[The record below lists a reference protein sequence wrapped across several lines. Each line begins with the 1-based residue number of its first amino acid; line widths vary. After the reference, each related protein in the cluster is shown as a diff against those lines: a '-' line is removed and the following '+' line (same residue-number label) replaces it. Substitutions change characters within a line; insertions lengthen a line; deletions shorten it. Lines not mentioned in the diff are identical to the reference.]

1 VRCQGR
7 PAEKVTF
14 KLRHRCQ
21 EGTSH
26 VKMGI
31 KTHQV
36 AEKMET
42 VQGVTPEVVALE
54 LASDQPG

>member
-1 VRCQGR
+1 MEATSDLGGLVRCQGR

-26 VKMGI
+26 MKMGI
-31 KTHQV
+31 KICQV
-36 AEKMET
+36 A
-42 VQGVTPEVVALE
+42 G
-54 LASDQPG
+54 